1 MYSSDLPAARSGPDR
16 HSKQIIMQTNINSA
30 TDAFSGSPAT
40 HAGANESPRQM
51 ATQTGIPSTS
61 TVLSSLL
68 RADLTTQWRNRKSF
82 MLILLVPVIILIS
95 WKGLIDKFGSAFVLG
110 NCITIGLIAIG
121 LMGYSNSVARDRD
134 KGIFQRL
141 RVAPL
146 SAWSIM
152 MSRLTVQLLMILLMT
167 TAVYIAGF
175 YIDKIDLSPGSYVL
189 GYIAALV
196 GGAVYLGLGQM
207 IVGLIKNAETVH
219 STSRLVYFIFIMV
232 GMFGELGV
240 LGLQI
245 GTIVH
250 WSPYGTVKHILASS
264 ANPSTW
270 DMAATK
276 ALIVTIG
283 YAFAFAVLGI
293 KWFKWSGGER

>member
-1 MYSSDLPAARSGPDR
+1 
-16 HSKQIIMQTNINSA
+16 MQANISSA
-30 TDAFSGSPAT
+30 TDALSEKPAT
-40 HAGANESPRQM
+40 LAGRDESSGQM
-51 ATQTGIPSTS
+51 TGYTVIPSTG

-82 MLILLVPVIILIS
+82 MLILIVPVIILIS
-95 WKGLIDKFGSAFVLG
+95 WKGLIDKLGSAFVLG

-152 MSRLTVQLLMILLMT
+152 MSRLAVQLLMIVLMT

-175 YIDKIDLSPGSYVL
+175 YFDKIALSPGSYVM
-189 GYIAALV
+189 GYVAALV

-232 GMFGELGV
+232 GMFGELGI
-240 LGLQI
+240 LGQQI
-245 GTIVH
+245 GTLVQ

-264 ANPSTW
+264 AHPGTW
-270 DMAATK
+270 NISATK
-276 ALIVTIG
+276 ALLVTIG
-283 YAFAFAVLGI
+283 YAFVFAVLGI
-293 KWFKWSGGER
+293 KWFKWSGGEKG

>member
-1 MYSSDLPAARSGPDR
+1 
-16 HSKQIIMQTNINSA
+16 MQTNINSA
-30 TDAFSGSPAT
+30 TDAISGSPAA
-40 HAGANESPRQM
+40 HAGTDESPSQM
-51 ATQTGIPSTS
+51 ITQTGIPSAS
-61 TVLSSLL
+61 TILSSLL

-82 MLILLVPVIILIS
+82 ILILLVPVIILIS
-95 WKGLIDKFGSAFVLG
+95 WKGLIDKYGSAFVLG

-167 TAVYIAGF
+167 TAVFMAGF
-175 YIDKIDLSPGSYVL
+175 YIDKISLSPGSYAL

-196 GGAVYLGLGQM
+196 GGAVYLALGQM

-232 GMFGELGV
+232 GMFGETGILGS
-240 LGLQI
+240 QMA
-245 GTIVH
+245 TIVH
-250 WSPYGTVKHILASS
+250 WSPYGTVKQILASS
-264 ANPSTW
+264 TSPSAW
-270 DMAATK
+270 NMAATQ
-276 ALIVTIG
+276 AVIVTIG
-283 YAFAFAVLGI
+283 YAFVFAALGI